1 MTKDQE
7 LVRTSVALP
16 KWLWCQAKAL
26 AAVHQT
32 SLQDVVIEGL
42 LMRLRLPDAKDLL
55 AAEPDPGN
63 EEHMQG
69 SGVR

>member
-1 MTKDQE
+1 MAKEKE

-16 KWLWCQAKAL
+16 KWLWCRAKAL

-42 LMRLRLPDAKDLL
+42 LMRLRLPDAKDLFV
-55 AAEPDPGN
+55 A
-63 EEHMQG
+63 G
-69 SGVR
+69 SESGSEGS